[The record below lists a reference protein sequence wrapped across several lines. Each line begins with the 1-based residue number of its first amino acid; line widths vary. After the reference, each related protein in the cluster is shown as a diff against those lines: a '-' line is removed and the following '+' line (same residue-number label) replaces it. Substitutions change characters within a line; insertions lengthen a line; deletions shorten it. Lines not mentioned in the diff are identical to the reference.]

1 MSILDKKNWWIW
13 LILSILTL
21 NISTLVV
28 AALLDLYDKD
38 AWYSNKR
45 NWILGFLCFIFPGI
59 IMFIVL
65 IIQMLCKVSAK
76 LTVPGKELYLS
87 PYVWIIFLIVPIIGW
102 VFLFVAILYLTIW
115 YIIMIK
121 NGEIEKYLK

>member
-13 LILSILTL
+13 LILSILTF

-45 NWILGFLCFIFPGI
+45 NWILGFLCFVFPGL
-59 IMFIVL
+59 IMLVVL
-65 IIQMLCKVSAK
+65 VIQMLCQVSAK
-76 LTVPGKELYLS
+76 LNVPGKELYLS

-102 VFLFVAILYLTIW
+102 VFFMVMILYLTIW
-115 YIIMIK
+115 YIVMIK
-121 NGEIEKYLK
+121 KGEVEKYLK

>member
-45 NWILGFLCFIFPGI
+45 NWILGFLCLILPGL
-59 IMFIVL
+59 IMLIVFV
-65 IIQMLCKVSAK
+65 IQMLCQVSAK
-76 LTVPGKELYLS
+76 LNVPGSELYLS

-102 VFLFVAILYLTIW
+102 VFLLVTILYLTIW
-115 YIIMIK
+115 YVIMIK
-121 NGEIEKYLK
+121 NGEIKN